1 MNRRSQACEVLAGTG
16 VRVAK
21 VGLSSVARRAEGD
34 QASGYRALYSGLG
47 GPCGRPL
54 ACFSQ
59 HLCPKNGRIVVVGCL
74 KKRNN
79 PAMTIPAEL
88 LQRLAAAKKV
98 TVLTG
103 AGISAESGVPTFR
116 DAQTGL
122 WAKFSPEELAT
133 PRAFR
138 RNPRLVWEWYAW
150 RRERVGRVQPN
161 PAHLALVEMQNL
173 FPRFHLIT
181 QNVDGLHQ
189 RAGSRNVI
197 ELHGNIT
204 RTKCSEEGTI
214 VSSWKDT
221 GDVPPKCPVCGGLL
235 RPDVVWFE
243 EPMPEEEM
251 QQAMTASTHCDFF
264 FSIGTSTVVYPA
276 AALPSEALRSG
287 ATVVEINPQPTPFTP
302 QAHFVLAG
310 TAVVVL
316 PGLVKAA
323 KAIRGS

>member
-1 MNRRSQACEVLAGTG
+1 MVGHQGIAPCIPVWKTG
-16 VRVAK
+16 VF
-21 VGLSSVARRAEGD
+21 LSTLMPGEME
-34 QASGYRALYSGLG
+34 L
-47 GPCGRPL
+47 
-54 ACFSQ
+54 
-59 HLCPKNGRIVVVGCL
+59 IVVVGCF
-74 KKRNN
+74 KRRNN

-88 LQRLAAAKKV
+88 LQRLAAAKSV

-103 AGISAESGVPTFR
+103 AGVSAESGVPTFR

-138 RNPRLVWEWYAW
+138 RNPRLVWEWYEW
-150 RRERVGRVQPN
+150 RRKLVAGAKPN
-161 PAHLALVEMQNL
+161 PAHLALAEMENL
-173 FPRFHLIT
+173 FLRFHLIT

-221 GDVPPKCPVCGGLL
+221 GDVPPKCPACGGLL

-243 EPMPEEEM
+243 EPMPEAGDATGHDGE
-251 QQAMTASTHCDFF
+251 H
-264 FSIGTSTVVYPA
+264 
-276 AALPSEALRSG
+276 ALRLLLLHRHVHRCLSRG
-287 ATVVEINPQPTPFTP
+287 RSAIGSVAQRSDRGGD
-302 QAHFVLAG
+302 QSAAHTHSQRRRTSLW
-310 TAVVVL
+310 
-316 PGLVKAA
+316 PGRPELCCPN
-323 KAIRGS
+323 